1 MYMVSITNSYNYE
14 KKWSTTDKRTQLVRT
29 ARIFTIR
36 RREGLCRGCI
46 NKQQIN
52 TSIIK
57 HENKNTPDILNS
69 RTKILMYY
77 DVPLNTSV
85 EATNQKR
92 KKLKPIN
99 IPSIPN

>member
-1 MYMVSITNSYNYE
+1 MYMAKHYKFSQLW
-14 KKWSTTDKRTQLVRT
+14 KKEWSKTDETQPVQM

-36 RREGLCRGCI
+36 RREGLCKGSI